1 MRPLAILPALALLV
15 AMTVAEAHAHLRSAV
30 PADGSSV
37 ATPPSRVV
45 LRFSE
50 AARLTAAW
58 IARNAAPR
66 EPLRPLPDRAARE
79 LALSLPT
86 LAPGRY
92 VVSWRA
98 LSADGHIMPGEV
110 RFTVLARGMIG
121 HAPEHA
127 TGDATGHA
135 PGPSSP

>member
-1 MRPLAILPALALLV
+1 MRPLAVLPALALLV

-30 PADGSSV
+30 PANGSIV

-50 AARLTAAW
+50 AARLTAAS
-58 IARNAAPR
+58 IARNDAAP
-66 EPLRPLPDRAARE
+66 EKLRPLPDRAATE
-79 LALSLPT
+79 LALPLPT

-98 LSADGHIMPGEV
+98 LSADGHITAGDIQ
-110 RFTVLARGMIG
+110 FTIRPRSVA
-121 HAPEHA
+121 
-127 TGDATGHA
+127 GDA
-135 PGPSSP
+135 PRPSSP